1 MQPTL
6 LSDSPALDAALHRLA
21 EGSRRHA
28 SRSPAERGMLALQT
42 AQAVAAVA
50 IPWGET
56 AAAMKVVLEPGSCGG
71 PQVGPTPAAVLA
83 EETATGPLATV
94 RLLVLTAQ
102 TLADAQRGERPTLSS
117 PPRPGHPDR
126 RGDRL
131 HAGLDDH
138 VEVDVMPAG
147 IGRFHDQMVFRG
159 YRATVR
165 CGNLGD
171 MAAFD
176 RAWAREI
183 QTRPTAGGV
192 AVALG
197 AGNVTGLAVADAISH
212 IFEHGR
218 TVLLKLHPLH
228 GVLEPILREALRPL
242 MAAGVLEIV
251 TGGAEVAKAAV
262 AAPLVTHVHL
272 TGGDGAYDALVW
284 GGPRRDRPA
293 GARPVL
299 AKPITCELGNVTP
312 WIVVPGRY
320 TRQQLECQAD
330 MVAASIVNNTSFN
343 CIATKLVITCRS
355 WDQRQAFLDHV
366 QRRLAEQ
373 PPRRAW
379 YPGSTA
385 LWETLAER
393 QAPADGTLPTVFRT
407 GLDPDRDARWMERE
421 WFVPCVGEVAIEA
434 DSVDAFC
441 SLAVEHTRRIPGSL
455 AANVTLPAAVDPAT
469 RRRQEMLLDHLA
481 YGVVAVN
488 CWSALAYAMASIPWG
503 GFPGGTLEEPGSG
516 LGMVHDP
523 LLLPLVHNSILRGPL
538 VVWPKPPWFAWHTR
552 GVPLTRGVT
561 AMYARA
567 AAGRATFPALMRLL
581 PDVLLG

>member
-1 MQPTL
+1 MPPTL
-6 LSDSPALDAALHRLA
+6 LTESPAIDAAVNRLA
-21 EGSRRHA
+21 EGARRHA
-28 SRSPAERGMLALQT
+28 SRSPAERGTLALQT
-42 AQAVAAVA
+42 AQTAAAVA

-56 AAAMKVVLEPGSCGG
+56 AAAMKVVLEPGSRGG
-71 PQVGPTPAAVLA
+71 PQAGQTPAAVLA

-102 TLADAQRGERPTLSS
+102 TLADAQRGARPTLSS

-131 HAGLDDH
+131 HGGLEDY
-138 VEVDVMPAG
+138 VEVDVLPSG

-159 YRATVR
+159 YRGTVR
-165 CGNLGD
+165 CGKLGD

-176 RAWAREI
+176 RAWTREI
-183 QTRPTAGGV
+183 ETRPMAGGV
-192 AVALG
+192 AVVLG
-197 AGNVTGLAVADAISH
+197 AGNVTGLAAADAISQ

-218 TVLLKLHPLH
+218 AVLLKLHPLH
-228 GVLEPILREALRPL
+228 GVLEPILREALGPL
-242 MAAGVLEIV
+242 VAAGVLEIV

-272 TGGDGAYDALVW
+272 TGGDAAYDALVW
-284 GGPRRDRPA
+284 GGPRRDRLA

-320 TRQQLECQAD
+320 TRRQLECQAD

-355 WDQRQAFLDHV
+355 WDRRQAFLDRV

-373 PPRRAW
+373 PSRRAW
-379 YPGSTA
+379 YPGATA
-385 LWETLAER
+385 VWETLAER
-393 QAPADGTLPTVFRT
+393 PAPADGTLPTVFRA
-407 GLDPDRDARWMERE
+407 GLDLDRDARWTERE
-421 WFVPCVGEVAIEA
+421 WFVPCVGEVALEA

-441 SLAVEHTRRIPGSL
+441 SLALELTRRIPGSL

-469 RRRQEMLLDHLA
+469 RRRQEMLLDHLT

-488 CWSALAYAMASIPWG
+488 CWSALAYAMTSIPWG

>member
-1 MQPTL
+1 MPSTLPTE
-6 LSDSPALDAALHRLA
+6 SPAIDAAVHRLA
-21 EGSRRHA
+21 EGAQRQA
-28 SRSPAERGMLALQT
+28 SRSPAERGTLALQT
-42 AQAVAAVA
+42 AQAVVAVA
-50 IPWGET
+50 IPWGEA
-56 AAAMKVVLEPGSCGG
+56 AAAMKVGLEPGSRGG
-71 PQVGPTPAAVLA
+71 PQAGPTPAAVLA

-102 TLADAQRGERPTLSS
+102 TLVAAQRGVRPTLSS

-131 HAGLDDH
+131 HGGLDDH

-147 IGRFHDQMVFRG
+147 VGRFHDQMVFRG
-159 YRATVR
+159 YRGTVR
-165 CGNLGD
+165 CGNVGD

-176 RAWAREI
+176 RAWTREI
-183 QTRPTAGGV
+183 ETRPMAGGV
-192 AVALG
+192 AVVLG
-197 AGNVTGLAVADAISH
+197 AGNVTGLAAADAISQ

-218 TVLLKLHPLH
+218 AVLLKLHPLH
-228 GVLEPILREALRPL
+228 GVLEPILREALGPL
-242 MAAGVLEIV
+242 VAAGVLEIV
-251 TGGAEVAKAAV
+251 TGGADVVKAAV

-320 TRQQLECQAD
+320 TRQQLDCQAD

-355 WDQRQAFLDHV
+355 WDQRQEFLDRV

-379 YPGSTA
+379 YPGATV

-393 QAPADGTLPTVFRT
+393 QAPADGTLPTVFRA
-407 GLDPDRDARWMERE
+407 GLDPDRDARWTERE
-421 WFVPCVGEVAIEA
+421 WFVPCVGEISLAA

-441 SLAVEHTRRIPGSL
+441 SLALGLTRRIPGSL
-455 AANVTLPAAVDPAT
+455 AANVTLPATSDPVT
-469 RRRQEMLLDHLA
+469 QRRQEMLLDHLA

-488 CWSALAYAMASIPWG
+488 CWSALAYAMTSIPWG
-503 GFPGGTLEEPGSG
+503 GFPGGTLEDPRSG

-538 VVWPKPPWFAWHTR
+538 VAWPKPPWFAWHTR
-552 GVPLTRGVT
+552 GVQLTRGVT

-567 AAGRATFPALMRLL
+567 AAGHATFPALMRLL